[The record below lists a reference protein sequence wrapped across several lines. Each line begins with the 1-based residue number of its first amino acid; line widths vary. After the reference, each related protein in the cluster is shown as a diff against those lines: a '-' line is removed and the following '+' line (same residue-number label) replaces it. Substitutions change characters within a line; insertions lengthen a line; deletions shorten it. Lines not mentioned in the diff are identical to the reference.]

1 MVSYKENR
9 IRKGSPVVH
18 STNCANKQK
27 KLKEQR
33 KTQNT
38 EQEGIE
44 IEKNEFKMLTIRPNE
59 RTNSMFRY
67 FCLWGLCIT
76 MHWLHSLFDAWLQY
90 FWDARQQQPSD
101 GEKKGIGWWNE
112 NYVIMYDKQN
122 MCMFRCYLI
131 SGVENCSGWDV
142 WAGWTLNTW
151 AFCRCSRLTLLL
163 FGARF
168 DLIVVITIPFFC
180 SLASYLFLNSLRHS
194 FAPRQFFF
202 PFLYNVNLRS
212 LSDLHYIWEATCS
225 QAVWRKISCS
235 AIPHCASLYF
245 DALVLYSFCSSGRF
259 YRSLCILT
267 LLFCSRILLYIS
279 LSLSI
284 SYWFV
289 FVEFVRF
296 YYISIFFV

>member
-27 KLKEQR
+27 KEQR
-33 KTQNT
+33 ETQNT

-163 FGARF
+163 FGAPIWF
-168 DLIVVITIPFFC
+168 DCCHYNT
-180 SLASYLFLNSLRHS
+180 
-194 FAPRQFFF
+194 FFF
-202 PFLYNVNLRS
+202 ALLLP
-212 LSDLHYIWEATCS
+212 
-225 QAVWRKISCS
+225 ISFS
-235 AIPHCASLYF
+235 T
-245 DALVLYSFCSSGRF
+245 
-259 YRSLCILT
+259 LCVT
-267 LLFCSRILLYIS
+267 
-279 LSLSI
+279 LSLLVNS
-284 SYWFV
+284 SFH
-289 FVEFVRF
+289 
-296 YYISIFFV
+296 FFIT